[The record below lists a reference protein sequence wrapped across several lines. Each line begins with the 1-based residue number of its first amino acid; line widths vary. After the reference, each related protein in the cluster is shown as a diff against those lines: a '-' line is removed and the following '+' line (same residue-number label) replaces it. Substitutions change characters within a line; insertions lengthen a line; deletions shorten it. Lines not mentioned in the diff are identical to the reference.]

1 MASLDF
7 ALRPWPAVA
16 DQFAFDEPTSML
28 RLSIPNGDC
37 HLDLPWR
44 AQAFL
49 VLHCNSLRILKCVSF
64 SAAPRGL
71 PERALQRSEDGGFT
85 DLIVGG
91 QCRHGLAGGIAS
103 GNLPL
108 LTGIERD

>member
-16 DQFAFDEPTSML
+16 DQFGFDEPTSML

-44 AQAFL
+44 AQRAGQDRSSPTRACRSALHRL
-49 VLHCNSLRILKCVSF
+49 VVGVDAVMDEVVQPMFRVREVGRGISF
-64 SAAPRGL
+64 QFGLDVETHPATRSSA
-71 PERALQRSEDGGFT
+71 
-85 DLIVGG
+85 
-91 QCRHGLAGGIAS
+91 
-103 GNLPL
+103 
-108 LTGIERD
+108 